1 MCVRETSESD
11 VELESRTTDDSK
23 REREEG
29 RRDNRFVIAWSQFVI
44 TERRDI
50 FVVET
55 RLNCTKC
62 SNRSSEIIS

>member
-29 RRDNRFVIAWSQFVI
+29 HRDNHFVITWSQFVI

-55 RLNCTKC
+55 CLNCMKC